1 MGMPL
6 VVKKDGNVSG
16 RSRSILR
23 RLALRRSTRVTS
35 EGALFLFLALAVGVA
50 AVNTGNNL
58 FYLLLSMMLSG
69 VLVSG
74 VAARSCLNR
83 LEIRRHVPDLLFV
96 NEPATAALVIKN
108 GKRRWSSYALRLCD
122 VTADG
127 HGLDRGLAV
136 HHLPPGAG
144 RLLSYPLVPSKRGS
158 LKLDEV
164 SVSTSFPFG
173 LFYKTACY
181 SIPAT
186 VPVSPAI
193 KPLPNGLL
201 RELSGPGQERT
212 VHRKGYGSDLYN
224 LRLYQPGDD
233 SRTIHWLTTART
245 SKLIVRETEAES
257 HRRATIYL
265 SLLAPDSHDAVFE
278 EAVSLTASLLHHL
291 TGLGYWLRLMVGSC
305 CSSFG
310 HGDAHLVE
318 LLRALAFCE
327 RRAPGE
333 ETLVFTDH
341 SRSPDEWGRGAMIV
355 VRSWRQAPVPI
366 TSDEISLIDMET
378 MGGGGHVS

>member
-1 MGMPL
+1 MPL

-16 RSRSILR
+16 RRRSILR
-23 RLALRRSTRVTS
+23 CLTLHRSTRVTS
-35 EGALFLFLALAVGVA
+35 EGAVFLFLALAVGVA

-58 FYLLLSMMLSG
+58 FYLLLSMMLSS

-74 VAARSCLNR
+74 VAVRSCLNR
-83 LEIRRHVPDLLFV
+83 LEIRRHLPELLFV

-127 HGLDRGLAV
+127 HDLDRGLVV

-158 LKLDEV
+158 IRLNGV
-164 SVSTSFPFG
+164 AVSTTFPFG
-173 LFYKTACY
+173 LFSKTAYY
-181 SIPAT
+181 SVPAT
-186 VPVSPAI
+186 VPVSPAL

-201 RELSGPGQERT
+201 RELSGSGQERT

-245 SKLIVRETEAES
+245 SKLIVRETEAE
-257 HRRATIYL
+257 HHHRATIYL
-265 SLLAPDSHDAVFE
+265 SLLAPDSHDTVFE

-291 TGLGYWLRLMVGSC
+291 TGRGYWVRLMVGSF
-305 CSSFG
+305 CSSYG
-310 HGDAHLVE
+310 HDDAHLVE
-318 LLRALAFCE
+318 LLRALALCE
-327 RRAPGE
+327 RQAPGE
-333 ETLVFTDH
+333 GTIVLADH
-341 SRSPDEWGRGAMIV
+341 SQSLGEGDCGAIIV
-355 VRSWRQAPVPI
+355 VRSWRQAPIPI
-366 TSDEISLIDMET
+366 MSDEVSLIDVET
-378 MGGGGHVS
+378 MGGEGHVS

>member
-1 MGMPL
+1 M
-6 VVKKDGNVSG
+6 SG
-16 RSRSILR
+16 RRRSILR
-23 RLALRRSTRVTS
+23 RLAPRRSTRVTS
-35 EGALFLFLALAVGVA
+35 EGALFLFLALAIGVA

-74 VAARSCLNR
+74 VASRSCLNR
-83 LEIRRHVPDLLFV
+83 LEIRRHLPDLLFV

-108 GKRRWSSYALRLCD
+108 GKRRWSSYALRLRD

-127 HGLDRGLAV
+127 HGLDRELAI
-136 HHLPPGAG
+136 HHLLPGGG

-158 LKLDEV
+158 LKLEGV
-164 SVSTSFPFG
+164 SVSTCFPFG
-173 LFYKTACY
+173 LFYKTAYY

-186 VPVSPAI
+186 IPVSPAL

-212 VHRKGYGSDLYN
+212 VHRKGYGNDLYN

-257 HRRATIYL
+257 HHRATIYL

-291 TGLGYWLRLMVGSC
+291 TGLGYWLRLTVGSFH
-305 CSSFG
+305 SSYG
-310 HGDAHLVE
+310 HGDAHLIE
-318 LLRALAFCE
+318 LLRALALCE
-327 RRAPGE
+327 RQAPGKG
-333 ETLVFTDH
+333 TTVLADH
-341 SRSPDEWGRGAMIV
+341 PQSPGEWDREAIIV

-366 TSDEISLIDMET
+366 MSDEACLIDVET
-378 MGGGGHVS
+378 MGGAGHVS

>member
-1 MGMPL
+1 MPL

-16 RSRSILR
+16 RRRSILR
-23 RLALRRSTRVTS
+23 RLAPGRSTRVTS

-83 LEIRRHVPDLLFV
+83 LEIRRHLPDLLFV
-96 NEPATAALVIKN
+96 NEPATAGVVIKN

-127 HGLDRGLAV
+127 HDLDRGLV
-136 HHLPPGAG
+136 IHHLPPGAG

-158 LKLDEV
+158 LRLDGV

-173 LFYKTACY
+173 LFYKTAY
-181 SIPAT
+181 HSIPAT
-186 VPVSPAI
+186 VPVSPAL

-201 RELSGPGQERT
+201 RELSGSGQERT

-265 SLLAPDSHDAVFE
+265 SLLAPDSHDTVFE

-291 TGLGYWLRLMVGSC
+291 TGLGYWLRLMVGSF
-305 CSSFG
+305 SSPYG

-318 LLRALAFCE
+318 LLRALALCK
-327 RRAPGE
+327 RQAPGE
-333 ETLVFTDH
+333 GTIVPADH
-341 SRSPDEWGRGAMIV
+341 SQSPGEWDCGTIIV
-355 VRSWRQAPVPI
+355 MRSWCQAPVPI
-366 TSDEISLIDMET
+366 VSDEVFLIDVET
-378 MGGGGHVS
+378 MGRGSYVS